1 MKNMK
6 MLTAL
11 LKDHIE
17 LNEEHEDVKR
27 ERRTMNLRIDIM
39 KRILFSIFKLGSIFD
54 KKSVLSMKKYCIF
67 EKKNIGAGPLY
78 AALFLKFTKAKNLSA
93 GTF

>member
-54 KKSVLSMKKYCIF
+54 KKSVLSMKK
-67 EKKNIGAGPLY
+67 
-78 AALFLKFTKAKNLSA
+78 
-93 GTF
+93 

>member
-1 MKNMK
+1 

-54 KKSVLSMKKYCIF
+54 KKSVLSMKK
-67 EKKNIGAGPLY
+67 
-78 AALFLKFTKAKNLSA
+78 
-93 GTF
+93 

>member
-11 LKDHIE
+11 LKDHAE

-27 ERRTMNLRIDIM
+27 EETDDESENRYNEEDI
-39 KRILFSIFKLGSIFD
+39 
-54 KKSVLSMKKYCIF
+54 V
-67 EKKNIGAGPLY
+67 
-78 AALFLKFTKAKNLSA
+78 
-93 GTF
+93 